1 MKTTSR
7 PSGPVEPDEILQ
19 EDLDAR
25 GWSQADFADVFGRPV
40 QAVNEI
46 IAGKKAIT
54 PDTAVALSKALETSP
69 EYWLN
74 LESAYTLDLLDERRP
89 GR

>member
-1 MKTTSR
+1 METDMKTGTLR
-7 PSGPVEPDEILQ
+7 PFRPIRPGEILQ
-19 EDLDAR
+19 EEIDAR
-25 GWSQADFADVFGRPV
+25 GWSQIDLAQVLARPV

-54 PDTAVALSKALETSP
+54 PETAVALSKALGTSP

-74 LESAYTLDLLDERRP
+74 LESSLRPRRE
-89 GR
+89 